1 MNLLMIL
8 LLWYADWGLPKWF
21 QIFGTILSA
30 LSILCDT
37 GAQALNEKV
46 ITIEKIT
53 KDKGEEDND

>member
-8 LLWYADWGLPKWF
+8 LLWYADLGLPKWL
-21 QIFGTILSA
+21 QIFGTILIA
-30 LSILCDT
+30 LSILCET
-37 GAQALNEKV
+37 GTQTLKQKV